1 MGATLISLARGALSL
16 ELLST
21 PASLPAMSDPPH
33 MASPTATRPP
43 ISLARGVLS
52 PMALELPSTLDMPP
66 AMLAQP
72 PMACPIFSMA
82 RGVPTQTPTLMLR
95 PTMLSMAST
104 QWVTMDQLTPTSTST
119 ERGALTLMLMLTLM
133 PMLML
138 MLMLMPIMATMAMAT
153 VTPTMVMATAM
164 ASPTGDRCLQ
174 REKERRKSCDVEF

>member
-1 MGATLISLARGALSL
+1 MG
-16 ELLST
+16 
-21 PASLPAMSDPPH
+21 

-43 ISLARGVLS
+43 ISLARGALS

-82 RGVPTQTPTLMLR
+82 RGAP
-95 PTMLSMAST
+95 
-104 QWVTMDQLTPTSTST
+104 
-119 ERGALTLMLMLTLM
+119 MLMLTLMLM

-138 MLMLMPIMATMAMAT
+138 MLMPMPMPIMATMAMAT

-164 ASPTGDRCLQ
+164 ASPTGDRCIQ
-174 REKERRKSCDVEF
+174 MEKERRKSCDVEFCFPVKMSDNYQK

>member
-21 PASLPAMSDPPH
+21 PASLPAMSDPPP

-43 ISLARGVLS
+43 ISLARGALS

-82 RGVPTQTPTLMLR
+82 RGVPTPTPTPTLMLL

-104 QWVTMDQLTPTSTST
+104 QWGTMDRLTPTSTSM
-119 ERGALTLMLMLTLM
+119 ERGALMLMLTLLLTLM

-138 MLMLMPIMATMAMAT
+138 MLMLM
-153 VTPTMVMATAM
+153 
-164 ASPTGDRCLQ
+164 
-174 REKERRKSCDVEF
+174 